1 MGDTQIFVPK
11 ILTERNIKMH
21 ILRDSTKKITA
32 ENKNTEQG
40 SIEQTENNFKDEN
53 MNNIV
58 VQTRNVPN
66 ARLRTRRICLFKNSL
81 MK

>member
-1 MGDTQIFVPK
+1 MKTNMYWVLTYSQGIMGDTQIFVPK

-40 SIEQTENNFKDEN
+40 SIEQTENNFKDE
-53 MNNIV
+53 I
-58 VQTRNVPN
+58 
-66 ARLRTRRICLFKNSL
+66 
-81 MK
+81 

>member
-40 SIEQTENNFKDEN
+40 SIGQTENHFKEE
-53 MNNIV
+53 I
-58 VQTRNVPN
+58 
-66 ARLRTRRICLFKNSL
+66 
-81 MK
+81 